1 VDEAG
6 RSIDPSG
13 TFVPTSPLAGMT
25 VSGAQGLASAVV
37 SSGVLDGC
45 SVQQMTNYAM
55 GSTIQKYDTCEL
67 DTIRTQ
73 TDGTIKS
80 LFRNVLLA
88 SFMRARTG
96 GTK

>member
-1 VDEAG
+1 
-6 RSIDPSG
+6 
-13 TFVPTSPLAGMT
+13 MT